1 MSKKIG
7 NVIYRNGLRIL
18 LFVYLSGETGDVQ
31 RRVALLGGGVDVGA
45 ARQEFPDDGDVA
57 LLGGEVERVEAV
69 GVARVDVGGALEELE
84 HLLQV
89 AAAGGAQEARIVV
102 GLKDKVDGERD
113 MIVIESGATEV
124 VKLEANKMSAPLS
137 SSVKRLCG
145 SCGKR
150 GRDVGFMQSI
160 SVAVFKLREFS
171 YKLVAKNH

>member
-1 MSKKIG
+1 MMG
-7 NVIYRNGLRIL
+7 AEGVILPTSSPGQETIKNEEQTCTSFLALPISRNLP
-18 LFVYLSGETGDVQ
+18 
-31 RRVALLGGGVDVGA
+31 VASRA
-45 ARQEFPDDGDVA
+45 M
-57 LLGGEVERVEAV
+57 
-69 GVARVDVGGALEELE
+69 ELE